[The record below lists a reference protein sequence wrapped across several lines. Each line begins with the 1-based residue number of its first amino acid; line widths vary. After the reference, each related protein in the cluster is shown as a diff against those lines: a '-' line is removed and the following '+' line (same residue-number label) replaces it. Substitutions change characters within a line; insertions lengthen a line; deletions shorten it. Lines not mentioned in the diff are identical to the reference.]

1 MRKLKYIILLLI
13 CMLLVLTGCGKKTDI
28 KSSPFLDNI
37 QLSINEKKL
46 ANKARTHVFR
56 VNLVNSNGKEVEVD
70 SVNFKME
77 MKNMNHHV
85 ESNMKKISKG
95 VYEVSIELPMEGTWS
110 KQVTLIKGKN
120 ERKVSVK

>member
-1 MRKLKYIILLLI
+1 MKKLNYIILLLI
-13 CMLLVLTGCGKKTDI
+13 CILLILTGCGKKAEM

-37 QLSINEKKL
+37 HLSINEKKL
-46 ANKARTHVFR
+46 TNKAHTHVYR
-56 VNLVNSNGKEVEVD
+56 VNLVNSDGKEVEVD

-85 ESNMKKISKG
+85 ESNMKQISKG

-110 KQVTLIKGKN
+110 KQVTLIKGKY
-120 ERKVSVK
+120 ERKVSIK